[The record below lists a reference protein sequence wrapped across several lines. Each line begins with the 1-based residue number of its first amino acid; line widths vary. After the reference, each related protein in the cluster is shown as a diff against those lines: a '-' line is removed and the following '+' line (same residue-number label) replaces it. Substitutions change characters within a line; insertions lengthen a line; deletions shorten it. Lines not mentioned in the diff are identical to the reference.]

1 MPGMSIHIRITLA
14 MALALGLALFPAS
27 AADWNIVTHSDMDTN
42 VTTSVAIVENDEGY
56 SLEIYKDSVDA
67 VRARFSMAQGLLRFP
82 ENFCPTFQ
90 IDKGTARNRSIN
102 DAPCLSGNN
111 WSEFILGYVV
121 NGAVESKAIS
131 GLMNGVGLRFRFRL
145 ENGDYRE
152 TLFSLTGSK
161 RAISTALGTG
171 VVDQQAAAN

>member
-1 MPGMSIHIRITLA
+1 MLVIKCYSGPVLF
-14 MALALGLALFPAS
+14 LVLGLIVFPSS
-27 AADWNIVTHSDMDTN
+27 AADWNIVTHSDLDTN
-42 VTTSVAIVENDEGY
+42 VITSVAIVENDQGY

-67 VRARFSMAQGLLRFP
+67 VRARFTIAPGLLRFP

-90 IDKGTARNRSIN
+90 IDRGVARNRSIN

-121 NGAVESKAIS
+121 NGAVQSRAIS

-152 TLFSLTGSK
+152 TVFSLTGSK

-171 VVDQQAAAN
+171 IVEQQAAAN